1 MWAESDRFSVIRAA
15 LAQDIATHG
24 YYTEPNTGI
33 VFYTSSETNGN
44 ITGDGEFSSVS
55 WGGYTWGIA
64 LPENA
69 LTVNSYDYIGLI
81 VSLKKGAVYYNWR
94 NAESMSRLALFP
106 MAQDGPECFTARPQV
121 PVCLTILCLLL
132 GPQEMAIRLPL
143 HFDSPS
149 TYLILQL
156 GIS

>member
-1 MWAESDRFSVIRAA
+1 MWAGSDPLIVIYAV

-33 VFYTSSETNGN
+33 VFYTSSEANGN

-81 VSLKKGAVYYNWR
+81 VSLKKGTVY
-94 NAESMSRLALFP
+94 
-106 MAQDGPECFTARPQV
+106 
-121 PVCLTILCLLL
+121 
-132 GPQEMAIRLPL
+132 
-143 HFDSPS
+143 
-149 TYLILQL
+149 
-156 GIS
+156 